1 MKRDKM
7 PYNVIVLVKQIPDID
22 QMKTDPST
30 GEPILQNLPLRVEN
44 LSKNAIEAAVKIKEK
59 YGGKVSAIIFG
70 TDKSSAAMKE
80 SYAMGVDE
88 GFLLTGYDGNHPEV
102 TAKVLAEKIKTIP
115 HDLIIL
121 GNQSADSYTGLL
133 PGKISAI
140 TGEPLLGN
148 AIKIE
153 MDGKTAK
160 VKNIERED
168 MDRFSMESHRK
179 AARALDEGFFKDE
192 ILPIDVEKDDDFVTI
207 DRDQSIRPD
216 TTMEGLRALQPA
228 FVKDGKITAGNS
240 SPLNAG
246 ASLTMLMSG
255 KKVREYGLK
264 PLAKLSS
271 FAWAAVDP
279 TIMGLGPVPASQ
291 KLLKNAGLSAED
303 IDVWEI
309 NEAFAVVVLNA
320 IRELGLDEKR
330 VNLKGG
336 AIAIGHPLGASG
348 ARLGGTV
355 SRLLNTEKKEKAV
368 ATLCVGGGQGYS
380 VLFERV

>member
-1 MKRDKM
+1 
-7 PYNVIVLVKQIPDID
+7 
-22 QMKTDPST
+22 
-30 GEPILQNLPLRVEN
+30 
-44 LSKNAIEAAVKIKEK
+44 
-59 YGGKVSAIIFG
+59 
-70 TDKSSAAMKE
+70 
-80 SYAMGVDE
+80 
-88 GFLLTGYDGNHPEV
+88 
-102 TAKVLAEKIKTIP
+102 
-115 HDLIIL
+115 
-121 GNQSADSYTGLL
+121 
-133 PGKISAI
+133 
-140 TGEPLLGN
+140 
-148 AIKIE
+148 
-153 MDGKTAK
+153 
-160 VKNIERED
+160 
-168 MDRFSMESHRK
+168 MESHRK
-179 AARALDEGFFKDE
+179 AASALDEGFFKDE

-303 IDVWEI
+303 IDIWEI

-380 VLFERV
+380 ALFERV

>member
-1 MKRDKM
+1 MVSDAPALRGEEF
-7 PYNVIVLVKQIPDID
+7 PAVIF
-22 QMKTDPST
+22 PS
-30 GEPILQNLPLRVEN
+30 
-44 LSKNAIEAAVKIKEK
+44 
-59 YGGKVSAIIFG
+59 
-70 TDKSSAAMKE
+70 
-80 SYAMGVDE
+80 
-88 GFLLTGYDGNHPEV
+88 
-102 TAKVLAEKIKTIP
+102 
-115 HDLIIL
+115 LI
-121 GNQSADSYTGLL
+121 
-133 PGKISAI
+133 
-140 TGEPLLGN
+140 
-148 AIKIE
+148 
-153 MDGKTAK
+153 
-160 VKNIERED
+160 
-168 MDRFSMESHRK
+168 
-179 AARALDEGFFKDE
+179 
-192 ILPIDVEKDDDFVTI
+192 
-207 DRDQSIRPD
+207 
-216 TTMEGLRALQPA
+216 
-228 FVKDGKITAGNS
+228 
-240 SPLNAG
+240 NAG
-246 ASLTMLMSG
+246 CSALSPSMVVSG

-303 IDVWEI
+303 IDIWEI

-380 VLFERV
+380 ALFERV

>member
-59 YGGKVSAIIFG
+59 HGGKVSAIIFG

-102 TAKVLAEKIKTIP
+102 TAKVLAEKIKTVP
-115 HDLIIL
+115 HDLVIL

-160 VKNIERED
+160 VT
-168 MDRFSMESHRK
+168 S
-179 AARALDEGFFKDE
+179 ALE
-192 ILPIDVEKDDDFVTI
+192 
-207 DRDQSIRPD
+207 
-216 TTMEGLRALQPA
+216 
-228 FVKDGKITAGNS
+228 
-240 SPLNAG
+240 
-246 ASLTMLMSG
+246 
-255 KKVREYGLK
+255 EYNLE
-264 PLAKLSS
+264 
-271 FAWAAVDP
+271 
-279 TIMGLGPVPASQ
+279 IMGETPAIISVAQ
-291 KLLKNAGLSAED
+291 
-303 IDVWEI
+303 EI
-309 NEAFAVVVLNA
+309 NEPRLPPVLQIMAAGRKPINTQPAGPKEKFTSVVISNKAPKSDRKRIVFEDVDKGVAEVSKAIKEA
-320 IRELGLDEKR
+320 IR
-330 VNLKGG
+330 
-336 AIAIGHPLGASG
+336 
-348 ARLGGTV
+348 
-355 SRLLNTEKKEKAV
+355 
-368 ATLCVGGGQGYS
+368 
-380 VLFERV
+380 